1 MDIQPKKLTE
11 FLFLLSL
18 PFLLIGCQA
27 FFPAP
32 YGQVAMDSDPVRADN
47 QPLYIPPNAPSTL
60 NGFWD
65 VENGHQGIDVLS
77 DVGTPVLAPSPGL
90 VTDSFFEPMYGNTIY
105 IDHGRSDDGFY
116 IRGRFVHLDERMV
129 KVGDRVRRG
138 QQIGALGRTGLLA
151 GGIAHLH
158 FEIQLATENKSH
170 LFNPKNPHI
179 YWMDGAGIVTCF
191 DRETTYPEK
200 PFRTTYP
207 VPCLEAGER

>member
-65 VENGHQGIDVLS
+65 VE
-77 DVGTPVLAPSPGL
+77 
-90 VTDSFFEPMYGNTIY
+90 
-105 IDHGRSDDGFY
+105 
-116 IRGRFVHLDERMV
+116 
-129 KVGDRVRRG
+129 
-138 QQIGALGRTGLLA
+138 
-151 GGIAHLH
+151 
-158 FEIQLATENKSH
+158 
-170 LFNPKNPHI
+170 
-179 YWMDGAGIVTCF
+179 
-191 DRETTYPEK
+191 
-200 PFRTTYP
+200 
-207 VPCLEAGER
+207 